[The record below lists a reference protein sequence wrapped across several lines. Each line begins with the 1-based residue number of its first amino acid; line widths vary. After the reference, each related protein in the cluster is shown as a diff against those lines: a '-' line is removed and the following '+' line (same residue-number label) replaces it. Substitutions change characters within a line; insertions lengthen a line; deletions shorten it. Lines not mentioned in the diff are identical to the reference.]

1 MIREYLHFIRRC
13 WPLLV
18 FGMLT
23 VFWGN
28 FGQSFFISWF
38 GASFQESLNLSATSY
53 GTAYSMATLASGLLL
68 MWLGGT
74 IDKVPLRWFV
84 TFSAFGLLVACLFV
98 WQINSLV
105 GLVFGLFLLRFFGQ
119 GLLPHT
125 AITSMVRKFS
135 VNRGKAVS
143 VATIGVPVGEVIL
156 PFIAVLIIATFG
168 WQKSWLVIG
177 LTVPLLYLPL
187 AHFLLK
193 LSKNEKYTEDICVD
207 ADTCIKSV
215 VVEPGCRRTLLRD
228 YNFWLAL
235 PTILA
240 APFIIT
246 GVFIHQG
253 FFLPQM
259 GWTPMLFASC
269 FVLYGASHWLSSMYT
284 GAMVD
289 RFSGVQLFRFI
300 PFPML
305 LGLLICSI
313 TTGEWVAYMLMLLL
327 GVSVGASSPIVNA
340 LWAEVY
346 GTKNLGS
353 IRALIT
359 SLSVISTS
367 VSPIMFGFLIDWGI
381 TGHSLFLCLFSY
393 VLVAVTLAYFAFSG
407 KKSAKAEAV

>member
-1 MIREYLHFIRRC
+1 MVREYLHFVRRC
-13 WPLLV
+13 WPLLI

-68 MWLGGT
+68 MWLGGA

-84 TFSAFGLLVACLFV
+84 TFSAFGLLAACLFL
-98 WQINSLV
+98 WQIDSLF
-105 GLVFGLFLLRFFGQ
+105 GLVVSLFLLRFFGQ

-125 AITSMVRKFS
+125 AITSMVRTFT

-143 VATIGVPVGEVIL
+143 VASIGVPIGEIIL
-156 PFIAVLIIATFG
+156 PFLAVLIIATFG
-168 WQKSWLVIG
+168 WQKSWLVVG

-187 AHFLLK
+187 AHLLLK
-193 LSKNEKYTEDICVD
+193 LSQNEKYAEDVCVD
-207 ADTCIKSV
+207 VGSRAKNV
-215 VVEPGCRRTLLRD
+215 VAEQGSRRTLLRD
-228 YNFWLAL
+228 YNFWLAI
-235 PTILA
+235 PAILS
-240 APFIIT
+240 APFVIT
-246 GVFIHQG
+246 GIFIHQG

-269 FVLYGASHWLSSMYT
+269 FVFYGASHWLSSMYT

-289 RFSGVQLFRFI
+289 RFSGVQLLRFI

-305 LGLLICSI
+305 LGLLLCSL
-313 TTGEWVAYMLMLLL
+313 TTGEWVAYVLMLLL
-327 GVSVGASSPIVNA
+327 GASVGANSPIVNA

-346 GTKNLGS
+346 GTKHLGS
-353 IRALIT
+353 IRALIA
-359 SLSVISTS
+359 SLGVISTS
-367 VSPIMFGFLIDWGI
+367 ASPILFGYLIDRGI
-381 TGHSLFLCLFSY
+381 SGHFLFFCLFAY
-393 VLVAVTLAYFAFSG
+393 VLVAVMLAYFAFSG
-407 KKSAKAEAV
+407 KKLLGE